1 MYPALFLFTAE
12 DDEILHFASNPA
24 LPLAD
29 LADLAEWSSTD
40 KKAVLVRNIISKN
53 CLLFTQ
59 KSFLIMFSTNREL
72 ER

>member
-29 LADLAEWSSTD
+29 LADLAE
-40 KKAVLVRNIISKN
+40 
-53 CLLFTQ
+53 
-59 KSFLIMFSTNREL
+59 
-72 ER
+72 